1 MIRPSLSSQH
11 GFTLVELM
19 VALVVGLLVMF
30 GVGQIFV
37 QGKRSASVQDEA
49 GRLQEGARYA
59 LQLMKRDIQRAGYLG
74 CSHAATLKENIV
86 TGGSYV
92 DDLEH
97 FVAGHEGLQGS
108 WDPPLPTELDDPGTA
123 DDDVAPGT
131 DVITLRFSDGEG
143 LRMTQPKQPYHFR
156 VHNLSV
162 ESGAC
167 PDGASSYS
175 GLCVGDLVVVSDCT
189 KARTATVESLHL
201 SGGDLSIYHT
211 NPSWGDSADMD
222 PRNHFNPAHSYIFK
236 GVTVSYFVHPQDG
249 GGGAPAL
256 YRKVGNGGAEALVDG
271 VEDMQI
277 RYGVDDD
284 GDGIPNRFL
293 TADNV
298 ADFRQVVAVR
308 IALLL
313 RSIEERLRKPKAR
326 TFHLLK
332 KTVTTPADRY
342 LRKVFD
348 TTVQLRNG

>member
-1 MIRPSLSSQH
+1 MIRSSLPSQR

-86 TGGSYV
+86 SGGSYV

-97 FVAGHEGLQGS
+97 FVAGHEGLQGG
-108 WDPPLPTELDDPGTA
+108 WNPPLPTELDDPGTA

-167 PDGASSYS
+167 PDGASTYS

-201 SGGDLSIYHT
+201 E
-211 NPSWGDSADMD
+211 P
-222 PRNHFNPAHSYIFK
+222 
-236 GVTVSYFVHPQDG
+236 
-249 GGGAPAL
+249 
-256 YRKVGNGGAEALVDG
+256 LVDG

-313 RSIEERLRKPKAR
+313 RSTEERLRKPKVR

-332 KTVTTPADRY
+332 KTVTTLADRY

-348 TTVQLRNG
+348 TTIQLRNG